1 MVEGIKE
8 RLKCSSVLS
17 IIEKEKKK
25 LTRATLKDLDKIPK
39 IINLI
44 KDVDIVRD
52 MERCER
58 NEYIILFI
66 TYLYSPQSIFGNKL
80 VNGLRPITA
89 RGLEVSPARAS
100 NILAN
105 AIGRF
110 EVYKSFRENL
120 QHIYTSI
127 RQKVNL

>member
-1 MVEGIKE
+1 MVEGIEE

-17 IIEKEKKK
+17 VIEKEKIK
-25 LTRATLKDLDKIPK
+25 LTRATLKDLDRIPK
-39 IINLI
+39 IIDLI
-44 KDVDIVRD
+44 KCVDIVRD
-52 MERCER
+52 MERYES

-80 VNGLRPITA
+80 VNGLRPIIA
-89 RGLEVSPARAS
+89 KELELSPERVS

-110 EVYKSFRENL
+110 EVYRNFKKNL
-120 QHIYTSI
+120 QYIYTSI
-127 RQKVNL
+127 RRKAHL